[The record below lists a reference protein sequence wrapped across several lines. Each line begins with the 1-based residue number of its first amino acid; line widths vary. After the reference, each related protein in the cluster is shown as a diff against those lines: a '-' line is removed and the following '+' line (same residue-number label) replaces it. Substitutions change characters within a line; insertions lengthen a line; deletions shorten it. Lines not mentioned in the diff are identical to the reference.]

1 MTRTIKK
8 IIENV
13 NIIMMKN
20 SVYNYT
26 KASNKI
32 ILAGNFN
39 YQTSND
45 KSGITGK

>member
-1 MTRTIKK
+1 MKRTIKK

-13 NIIMMKN
+13 NIIMKK
-20 SVYNYT
+20 SVYNYP

-39 YQTSND
+39 YKTSND